1 MGEEKQQGENRA
13 GNGSAQGR
21 RPVSGRS
28 SIYGSKESQQ
38 MMKRSAQHSAQARR
52 RVQTGEEK
60 RAVSGY
66 EKRTKKEGVQ
76 SENVKA
82 GVEKRRSGQTASG
95 VPAER
100 NIKKA
105 ERTSEQ
111 KIEKGKNESSEAR
124 RTSLTESEG
133 VSVRPERKKVSG
145 SLSISENGNAPKKSR
160 KSASEEQKAGSSK
173 KTESEASTPRP
184 HIGSHKFLS
193 RCLWGLGG
201 IMHRVY
207 CSSRLLQFSFL

>member
-76 SENVKA
+76 SGNVKA
-82 GVEKRRSGQTASG
+82 GVEERR
-95 VPAER
+95 
-100 NIKKA
+100 
-105 ERTSEQ
+105 SEQ

-124 RTSLTESEG
+124 RTSLTKSEG

-160 KSASEEQKAGSSK
+160 KSASEEQKAGSRQKTK
-173 KTESEASTPRP
+173 KTVFCLFFGDLII
-184 HIGSHKFLS
+184 IGSYGKIQ
-193 RCLWGLGG
+193 R
-201 IMHRVY
+201 
-207 CSSRLLQFSFL
+207 

>member
-76 SENVKA
+76 SGNVKA
-82 GVEKRRSGQTASG
+82 GVEERRSEQTASG

-105 ERTSEQ
+105 VTRSETENRRTKGTTPQEQ
-111 KIEKGKNESSEAR
+111 K
-124 RTSLTESEG
+124 
-133 VSVRPERKKVSG
+133 
-145 SLSISENGNAPKKSR
+145 
-160 KSASEEQKAGSSK
+160 
-173 KTESEASTPRP
+173 
-184 HIGSHKFLS
+184 
-193 RCLWGLGG
+193 
-201 IMHRVY
+201 
-207 CSSRLLQFSFL
+207 

>member
-76 SENVKA
+76 SGNVKA
-82 GVEKRRSGQTASG
+82 GVEERRSEQTASG

-105 ERTSEQ
+105 VTRSE
-111 KIEKGKNESSEAR
+111 
-124 RTSLTESEG
+124 T
-133 VSVRPERKKVSG
+133 
-145 SLSISENGNAPKKSR
+145 
-160 KSASEEQKAGSSK
+160 
-173 KTESEASTPRP
+173 
-184 HIGSHKFLS
+184 
-193 RCLWGLGG
+193 
-201 IMHRVY
+201 
-207 CSSRLLQFSFL
+207 

>member
-60 RAVSGY
+60 RAVSVY

-76 SENVKA
+76 SGNAKA
-82 GVEKRRSGQTASG
+82 GVEK
-95 VPAER
+95 
-100 NIKKA
+100 
-105 ERTSEQ
+105 
-111 KIEKGKNESSEAR
+111 
-124 RTSLTESEG
+124 
-133 VSVRPERKKVSG
+133 
-145 SLSISENGNAPKKSR
+145 
-160 KSASEEQKAGSSK
+160 
-173 KTESEASTPRP
+173 
-184 HIGSHKFLS
+184 
-193 RCLWGLGG
+193 
-201 IMHRVY
+201 
-207 CSSRLLQFSFL
+207 

>member
-60 RAVSGY
+60 SAVSGY

-76 SENVKA
+76 SGNVKA
-82 GVEKRRSGQTASG
+82 GVEERRSEQTASG

-100 NIKKA
+100 NIKK
-105 ERTSEQ
+105 TVT
-111 KIEKGKNESSEAR
+111 R
-124 RTSLTESEG
+124 RTSLAESEG

-145 SLSISENGNAPKKSR
+145 SLSISENGNAPKKIR

-193 RCLWGLGG
+193 RCLWT
-201 IMHRVY
+201 
-207 CSSRLLQFSFL
+207 SFPL